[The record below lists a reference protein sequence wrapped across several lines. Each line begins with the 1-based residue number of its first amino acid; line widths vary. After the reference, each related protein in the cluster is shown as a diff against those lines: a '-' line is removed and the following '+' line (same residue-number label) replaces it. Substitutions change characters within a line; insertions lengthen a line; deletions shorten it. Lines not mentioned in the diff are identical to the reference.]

1 MSSSVLSRP
10 GLCALPDTGPATIG
24 DNHLMVD
31 LPPADLPPAELS
43 PAATVTYEFHDSS
56 VPPPYHRSYVLTFDH
71 ASAHM
76 VVDSYGDV
84 VADRTAAVPPD
95 AWSQVV
101 RAFPDIRN
109 LSLVEPE
116 QGCTGGT
123 SFVVNVADGGV
134 TSFRAHGS
142 NCGGVNS
149 GAAEK
154 VAEWVGPV
162 RALFGP
168 MNELA
173 PDGPD

>member
-1 MSSSVLSRP
+1 
-10 GLCALPDTGPATIG
+10 
-24 DNHLMVD
+24 MVD

-71 ASAHM
+71 TSAHM

-84 VADRTAAVPPD
+84 LADRTAAVPPE

-101 RAFPDIRN
+101 RAFPAI
-109 LSLVEPE
+109 SGISVVEPE

-123 SFVVNVADGGV
+123 SFVVSVADGQA
-134 TSFRAHGS
+134 TSFRLHGS
-142 NCGGVNS
+142 KCGGTNTE
-149 GAAEK
+149 AADRI
-154 VAEWVGPV
+154 AEWVSPV

-168 MNELA
+168 MSELA
-173 PDGPD
+173 PEGP